1 MFELG
6 NVHNQTVYIFAETI
20 ENEAI
25 SQISNMANSP
35 LGKDAH
41 IAIMPDAHAGA
52 GCTIGTTMKI
62 HDKVCPNLVGV
73 DVGCLDKDTEILTTS
88 GWIKISEYCDES
100 ILIYDKNSD
109 TAYFEKPLAYIKAPC
124 DHFNYFVSKKGLN
137 QMLSDEHKMLIWRG
151 YRGRGY
157 RQVIAQA
164 SDVFQA
170 HNQNTK
176 SDRAIKTTFQLQQ
189 IELPISDEM
198 IRVLVMVSADGCIQ
212 HNKKK
217 PMSRCAFHFKKSRK
231 IQRAKTLLEN
241 AHISYR
247 CYTGKDGSYYIYT
260 SMPREVTK
268 SLKQFYRAS
277 QRQLEI
283 LIDEIYHWDGTIDTQ
298 RNHKMFCSTDKTNA
312 DVIQFAHAVNGIRA
326 GISISEPDR
335 TRCPNFNTSYQ
346 VYETQNE
353 YVGFPDYQFQQVPSQ
368 DGYKYCFTTSTGF
381 FIIRRKNCISITG
394 NCGVS
399 LSRIA
404 GLEDVP
410 FDVLDSVIR
419 NYVPH
424 GTSVHEK
431 CNHSFDF
438 SSLRCWNMLR
448 DKTKD
453 RALRSMGTLGGG
465 EVCDCHRTV

>member
-151 YRGRGY
+151 YRGRWY

-189 IELPISDEM
+189 TELPISDEM

-231 IQRAKTLLEN
+231 IQRAKTLLES

-283 LIDEIYHWDGTIDTQ
+283 FIDEIYHWDGTIDTQ
-298 RNHKMFCSTDKTNA
+298 RNHKMF
-312 DVIQFAHAVNGIRA
+312 VPLIRQMRMLSNLLMLSMA
-326 GISISEPDR
+326 FEQV
-335 TRCPNFNTSYQ
+335 FLYQ
-346 VYETQNE
+346 
-353 YVGFPDYQFQQVPSQ
+353 SQ
-368 DGYKYCFTTSTGF
+368 TGQGVQTSTRHTKFMRHRMNMLGF
-381 FIIRRKNCISITG
+381 QIVNFSKFQVRTVINIASLHLLD
-394 NCGVS
+394 S
-399 LSRIA
+399 LSFAERIVFLLQEIA
-404 GLEDVP
+404 E
-410 FDVLDSVIR
+410 S
-419 NYVPH
+419 
-424 GTSVHEK
+424 
-431 CNHSFDF
+431 
-438 SSLRCWNMLR
+438 RCL
-448 DKTKD
+448 
-453 RALRSMGTLGGG
+453 A
-465 EVCDCHRTV
+465 